1 MVGKVSLYYILNF
14 EILRTKYW
22 DQLRPIFINIFFNKQ
37 TLTTILYKFIKTIST
52 VNLKFYEQLCISKM
66 TKLSPLCPKNNRR
79 FLMVINKVHI

>member
-1 MVGKVSLYYILNF
+1 MAGKVSLYYILNF

-22 DQLRPIFINIFFNKQ
+22 DQLRPIFINIFFNEQ
-37 TLTTILYKFIKTIST
+37 TLTTLLYKFIKTIST